1 MATTFSKIVAELIGT
16 TGEISADKLAP
27 GAGGTDWTTA
37 VQTSDFTAENNKG
50 YYLNTSGGAIRVTL
64 PASPTAGSVVS
75 IVDAAGSADSN
86 RITLN
91 PNGENINGDVY
102 ELDIDV
108 ERGGAQ
114 LTYSS
119 TYGWVA
125 TEAVNSL
132 EGTNRTGKILV
143 ESHPVVTSLVNTTDS
158 LAYFQADNDQVK
170 LTGRNLRPGSVISFV
185 KASGGSPIDYTT
197 NVNGSEFNAA
207 RTEITFNIPAGLDDD
222 AANDPFD
229 VYVTLP
235 TSSDNPTIPL
245 VSTTVENIIE
255 WLPTPAFSVASGS
268 LGFIYSD
275 DSDLSSL
282 TVSSVPATSTD
293 PGDTITYS
301 DDGNLPAGLSI
312 NTTSGA
318 VEGTLSASFG
328 NSGSTVNTFV
338 VTATA
343 TGETGVTKSETRTY
357 SIELRS
363 TRVNDAWIGT
373 DGTTDYDGGSGTTI
387 TVKGFG
393 FNGTDTLSAVNFIT
407 GGSSYAGTN
416 VTVVDDNTITVDTP
430 QAFTVAQTN
439 IDVEVVLTS
448 EYTYKLSQ
456 TTGTTLLTTGV
467 APTMGTPGTITIAA
481 GDRGTSWTAQVP
493 VATDDG
499 SIVSY
504 SATFTPSDGTTDVSG
519 FSINNSGLISA
530 TLASDFFAAGGT
542 ITAAVTA
549 TDNATNTS
557 TENYTITVD
566 ATGVYTTEIATSAMF
581 DGSSYLSKT
590 FGTGTSATTRTFSFW
605 MKRDSISTNNIG
617 IFGSAGT
624 GFEESHIEFIN
635 DVLLANERDSTDGTS
650 DLQENS
656 GVSFRDISA
665 WYHIVVSYDTRS
677 SVTSENRV
685 KIFVNGTQVGTATI
699 SPVDDFSVQLF
710 RSGVVGYIADNTAG
724 RSLFSGYLAD
734 IYFIDGQALTPSS
747 FGEYA
752 TQGTDVYWIPKVYNP
767 TGNPLTDYGNNGFHL
782 KFDDPSFTYSS
793 ITYGLGKD
801 SSGRNNHW
809 TPSA

>member
-143 ESHPVVTSLVNTTDS
+143 ESHPVVTSLVNTTDN

-245 VSTTVENIIE
+245 VSATVEDIIE

-282 TVSSVPATSTD
+282 TISSVPATSTD
-293 PGDTITYS
+293 SGDTITYA

-312 NTTSGA
+312 NATSGA

-343 TGETGVTKSETRTY
+343 TGETGLTKSETRTY

-439 IDVEVVLTS
+439 VDVEVVLTS
-448 EYTYKLSQ
+448 GYTYKLSQ
-456 TTGTTLLTTGV
+456 SAGTTLLTTGS

-542 ITAAVTA
+542 ITTAVTA
-549 TDNATNTS
+549 TDNAGNTS
-557 TENYTITVD
+557 SENYTITVN
-566 ATGVYTTEIATSAMF
+566 AVQQSIYTTEIATSAMF
-581 DGSSYLSKT
+581 DGSSDLRNRCVSSVSNFYVWCFSVWVKLSDLSAT
-590 FGTGTSATTRTFSFW
+590 NTILWSGTSYT
-605 MKRDSISTNNIG
+605 DSSNDDG
-617 IFGSAGT
+617 IDFYLNSLRVY
-624 GFEESHIEFIN
+624 S
-635 DVLLANERDSTDGTS
+635 
-650 DLQENS
+650 NS
-656 GVSFRDISA
+656 GSSIGSSTQKYRDTSA
-665 WYHIVVSYDTRS
+665 WYHVYGEYDNNNVAGKIVLYVNNEYVGEFGNANQFEWNFNNNYR
-677 SVTSENRV
+677 
-685 KIFVNGTQVGTATI
+685 KIGAQGG
-699 SPVDDFSVQLF
+699 SPTLK
-710 RSGVVGYIADNTAG
+710 
-724 RSLFSGYLAD
+724 GYLAD
-734 IYFIDGQALTPSS
+734 YYFIDGQALSPSA
-747 FGEYA
+747 FGQYS
-752 TQGTDVYWIPKVYNP
+752 TQGTDVYWIPK
-767 TGNPLTDYGNNGFHL
+767 DYGHDGSGDTAHWGNNGFHL
-782 KFDDPSFTYSS
+782 KFDDPTFA
-793 ITYGLGKD
+793 TYGLGKD
-801 SSGRNNHW
+801 SSGRGNHW

>member
-86 RITLN
+86 RITIN

-143 ESHPVVTSLVNTTDS
+143 ESHPVVTSLVNTTDN

-235 TSSDNPTIPL
+235 TSTDNPTIPL
-245 VSTTVENIIE
+245 VSATVDDIIE

-293 PGDTITYS
+293 SGDTITYA

-343 TGETGVTKSETRTY
+343 TGETGLTKSETRTY

-448 EYTYKLSQ
+448 GYAYKLS
-456 TTGTTLLTTGV
+456 
-467 APTMGTPGTITIAA
+467 
-481 GDRGTSWTAQVP
+481 
-493 VATDDG
+493 
-499 SIVSY
+499 
-504 SATFTPSDGTTDVSG
+504 
-519 FSINNSGLISA
+519 
-530 TLASDFFAAGGT
+530 
-542 ITAAVTA
+542 
-549 TDNATNTS
+549 
-557 TENYTITVD
+557 
-566 ATGVYTTEIATSAMF
+566 
-581 DGSSYLSKT
+581 
-590 FGTGTSATTRTFSFW
+590 
-605 MKRDSISTNNIG
+605 
-617 IFGSAGT
+617 
-624 GFEESHIEFIN
+624 
-635 DVLLANERDSTDGTS
+635 
-650 DLQENS
+650 
-656 GVSFRDISA
+656 
-665 WYHIVVSYDTRS
+665 
-677 SVTSENRV
+677 
-685 KIFVNGTQVGTATI
+685 
-699 SPVDDFSVQLF
+699 
-710 RSGVVGYIADNTAG
+710 
-724 RSLFSGYLAD
+724 
-734 IYFIDGQALTPSS
+734 
-747 FGEYA
+747 
-752 TQGTDVYWIPKVYNP
+752 
-767 TGNPLTDYGNNGFHL
+767 
-782 KFDDPSFTYSS
+782 
-793 ITYGLGKD
+793 
-801 SSGRNNHW
+801 
-809 TPSA
+809 

>member
-143 ESHPVVTSLVNTTDS
+143 ESHPVVTSLVNTTDN

-245 VSTTVENIIE
+245 VSATVEDIIE
-255 WLPTPAFSVASGS
+255 WLSTPAFSVASGS

-282 TVSSVPATSTD
+282 TFSSVPATSTD
-293 PGDTITYS
+293 SGDTITYA

-312 NTTSGA
+312 NATSGA

-343 TGETGVTKSETRTY
+343 EGETGVTKSEPRTY
-357 SIELRS
+357 
-363 TRVNDAWIGT
+363 
-373 DGTTDYDGGSGTTI
+373 
-387 TVKGFG
+387 
-393 FNGTDTLSAVNFIT
+393 
-407 GGSSYAGTN
+407 
-416 VTVVDDNTITVDTP
+416 
-430 QAFTVAQTN
+430 
-439 IDVEVVLTS
+439 
-448 EYTYKLSQ
+448 
-456 TTGTTLLTTGV
+456 
-467 APTMGTPGTITIAA
+467 
-481 GDRGTSWTAQVP
+481 
-493 VATDDG
+493 
-499 SIVSY
+499 
-504 SATFTPSDGTTDVSG
+504 
-519 FSINNSGLISA
+519 
-530 TLASDFFAAGGT
+530 
-542 ITAAVTA
+542 
-549 TDNATNTS
+549 
-557 TENYTITVD
+557 
-566 ATGVYTTEIATSAMF
+566 
-581 DGSSYLSKT
+581 
-590 FGTGTSATTRTFSFW
+590 
-605 MKRDSISTNNIG
+605 
-617 IFGSAGT
+617 
-624 GFEESHIEFIN
+624 
-635 DVLLANERDSTDGTS
+635 
-650 DLQENS
+650 
-656 GVSFRDISA
+656 
-665 WYHIVVSYDTRS
+665 
-677 SVTSENRV
+677 
-685 KIFVNGTQVGTATI
+685 
-699 SPVDDFSVQLF
+699 
-710 RSGVVGYIADNTAG
+710 
-724 RSLFSGYLAD
+724 
-734 IYFIDGQALTPSS
+734 
-747 FGEYA
+747 
-752 TQGTDVYWIPKVYNP
+752 
-767 TGNPLTDYGNNGFHL
+767 
-782 KFDDPSFTYSS
+782 
-793 ITYGLGKD
+793 
-801 SSGRNNHW
+801 
-809 TPSA
+809 

>member
-245 VSTTVENIIE
+245 VSTTVEDIIE

-293 PGDTITYS
+293 SGDTITYA

-312 NTTSGA
+312 NATSGA

-343 TGETGVTKSETRTY
+343 TGETGLTKSETRTY

-448 EYTYKLSQ
+448 GYTYKLSQ
-456 TTGTTLLTTGV
+456 SAGTTLLTTGS
-467 APTMGTPGTITIAA
+467 APTMGTPGTITITSA
-481 GDRGTSWTAQVP
+481 DRGTSWTAQIP

-519 FSINNSGLISA
+519 FSIDNSGLISA

-549 TDNATNTS
+549 TDNAGNTS
-557 TENYTITVD
+557 SENYTITVD
-566 ATGVYTTEIATSAMF
+566 VIQQSIYTTEIATSAMF
-581 DGSSYLSKT
+581 DGSSDLRNRCVSSVSNFFVWCFSVWVKLSDLSAT
-590 FGTGTSATTRTFSFW
+590 NTILWSGTSYT
-605 MKRDSISTNNIG
+605 DSSSDDG
-617 IFGSAGT
+617 IDFYLNSLRVY
-624 GFEESHIEFIN
+624 S
-635 DVLLANERDSTDGTS
+635 
-650 DLQENS
+650 NS
-656 GVSFRDISA
+656 GSGIGSSTQKYRDTSA
-665 WYHIVVSYDTRS
+665 WYHVYGEYNSNNVSG
-677 SVTSENRV
+677 
-685 KIFVNGTQVGTATI
+685 KILLYVNNEYVGEFANANQFDWNFDNGYRKI
-699 SPVDDFSVQLF
+699 GAQGGSPTLK
-710 RSGVVGYIADNTAG
+710 
-724 RSLFSGYLAD
+724 GYLAD
-734 IYFIDGQALTPSS
+734 YYFIDGQALSPSA
-747 FGEYA
+747 FGQYS
-752 TQGTDVYWIPKVYNP
+752 TQGTNVYWIPK
-767 TGNPLTDYGNNGFHL
+767 DYGHDGSGDTAHWGNNGFHL
-782 KFDDPSFTYSS
+782 KFDDPTFA
-793 ITYGLGKD
+793 TYGLGKD
-801 SSGRNNHW
+801 SSGRGNHW

>member
-143 ESHPVVTSLVNTTDS
+143 ESHPVVTSLVNTTDN
-158 LAYFQADNDQVK
+158 LAYFNADNDPVK
-170 LTGRNLRPGSVISFV
+170 LTGRNLRPGSIISFV

-235 TSSDNPTIPL
+235 TSTDNPTIPL
-245 VSTTVENIIE
+245 VSATVEDIIE
-255 WLPTPAFSVASGS
+255 WLPTPAFSVPSGS

-282 TVSSVPATSTD
+282 TISSVPATSTD

-312 NTTSGA
+312 NATSGA

-343 TGETGVTKSETRTY
+343 EGETGVTKSEPRTY

-448 EYTYKLSQ
+448 GYTYKLSQ
-456 TTGTTLLTTGV
+456 TPLTTLLTTGS

-519 FSINNSGLISA
+519 FSIDNSGLISA

-549 TDNATNTS
+549 TDNAGNTS
-557 TENYTITVD
+557 SENYTITVD
-566 ATGVYTTEIATSAMF
+566 VLQTSIYTTEIANSAMF
-581 DGSSYLSKT
+581 DGSNYLSRVMPSSNRKKFT
-590 FGTGTSATTRTFSFW
+590 LSTWIKLENAHFSPVLSA
-605 MKRDSISTNNIG
+605 
-617 IFGSAGT
+617 
-624 GFEESHIEFIN
+624 H
-635 DVLLANERDSTDGTS
+635 TS
-650 DLQENS
+650 DTARTMIMFVDNTTPSYVVNQSAATGDLWQNN
-656 GVSFRDISA
+656 VYQIRDYSA
-665 WYHIVVSYDTRS
+665 WYHWVLVIDTDQSVANNRVSYYLNG
-677 SVTSENRV
+677 VEIEPTSNTWSQGEL
-685 KIFVNGTQVGTATI
+685 TYI
-699 SPVDDFSVQLF
+699 SNNQEVRIGRYQTDYFFGYMADF
-710 RSGVVGYIADNTAG
+710 
-724 RSLFSGYLAD
+724 
-734 IYFIDGQALTPSS
+734 YFIDGQALTPSS

-752 TQGTDVYWIPKVYNP
+752 TQGTDVYWIPK
-767 TGNPLTDYGNNGFHL
+767 DYGHDGSGDTAHWGNNGFHL
-782 KFDDPSFTYSS
+782 KFDDPSFA
-793 ITYGLGKD
+793 TYGLGKD

>member
-27 GAGGTDWTTA
+27 GAGGTDWTTS

-64 PASPTAGSVVS
+64 PASPIAGSVVS

-86 RITLN
+86 RITIN

-114 LTYSS
+114 LTYSN
-119 TYGWVA
+119 TYGWIA

-143 ESHPVVTSLVNTTDS
+143 ESHPVVTSLVNTTDN

-170 LTGRNLRPGSVISFV
+170 LTGRNLRPGSIISFV

-245 VSTTVENIIE
+245 VSTTVEDIIE

-282 TVSSVPATSTD
+282 TISSVPATSTD

-312 NTTSGA
+312 NATSGA

-343 TGETGVTKSETRTY
+343 TGETTGLTKSETRTY

-407 GGSSYAGTN
+407 GGNSYAGTN

-456 TTGTTLLTTGV
+456 TTGTTLLTT
-467 APTMGTPGTITIAA
+467 
-481 GDRGTSWTAQVP
+481 RS
-493 VATDDG
+493 
-499 SIVSY
+499 
-504 SATFTPSDGTTDVSG
+504 
-519 FSINNSGLISA
+519 
-530 TLASDFFAAGGT
+530 
-542 ITAAVTA
+542 
-549 TDNATNTS
+549 
-557 TENYTITVD
+557 
-566 ATGVYTTEIATSAMF
+566 
-581 DGSSYLSKT
+581 
-590 FGTGTSATTRTFSFW
+590 
-605 MKRDSISTNNIG
+605 
-617 IFGSAGT
+617 
-624 GFEESHIEFIN
+624 EERRVGKECRS
-635 DVLLANERDSTDGTS
+635 RWSP
-650 DLQENS
+650 
-656 GVSFRDISA
+656 
-665 WYHIVVSYDTRS
+665 YH
-677 SVTSENRV
+677 
-685 KIFVNGTQVGTATI
+685 
-699 SPVDDFSVQLF
+699 
-710 RSGVVGYIADNTAG
+710 
-724 RSLFSGYLAD
+724 
-734 IYFIDGQALTPSS
+734 
-747 FGEYA
+747 
-752 TQGTDVYWIPKVYNP
+752 
-767 TGNPLTDYGNNGFHL
+767 
-782 KFDDPSFTYSS
+782 
-793 ITYGLGKD
+793 
-801 SSGRNNHW
+801 
-809 TPSA
+809 

>member
-245 VSTTVENIIE
+245 VSTTVQDIIE
-255 WLPTPAFSVASGS
+255 WLPTPAFSVPSGS

-343 TGETGVTKSETRTY
+343 TGETGLTKSETRTY

-448 EYTYKLSQ
+448 GYTYKLSQ
-456 TTGTTLLTTGV
+456 SAGTTLLTTGS
-467 APTMGTPGTITIAA
+467 APTMGTPGTITIASA
-481 GDRGTSWTAQVP
+481 DRGTSWTAQIP

-519 FSINNSGLISA
+519 FSIDNSGLISA

-549 TDNATNTS
+549 TDNAGNTS
-557 TENYTITVD
+557 SENYTITVD
-566 ATGVYTTEIATSAMF
+566 VLQTSFYTTEIANSVMF
-581 DGSSYLSKT
+581 DGSSSLSRT
-590 FGTGTSATTRTFSFW
+590 FGSGSTSGWTMSFW
-605 MKRDSISTNNIG
+605 VKFVDFPADYENVIFFKAYDGRENVLNI
-617 IFGSAGT
+617 FQGT
-624 GFEESHIEFIN
+624 YQIYEYK
-635 DVLLANERDSTDGTS
+635 STDNPVNNYTAKINGA
-650 DLQENS
+650 
-656 GVSFRDISA
+656 GVKLRDFSA
-665 WYHIVVSYDTRS
+665 WYHMVIKADISNSVINTYLNGVS
-677 SVTSENRV
+677 SVNY
-685 KIFVNGTQVGTATI
+685 TI
-699 SPVDDFSVQLF
+699 NQSTTVISNAGAAYFG
-710 RSGVVGYIADNTAG
+710 SGGG
-724 RSLFSGYLAD
+724 RTFKGYLAD
-734 IYFIDGQALTPSS
+734 IYFIDGQALTASS

-782 KFDDPSFTYSS
+782 KFDDPTFA
-793 ITYGLGKD
+793 TYGLGKD